1 MIKPER
7 FSSLRVQ
14 RYYIFFILQII
25 KRKNILLLKNYVREK
40 AKTYI
45 RIYVN
50 RKHSDELDAVLTA

>member
-25 KRKNILLLKNYVREK
+25 KRKNMLLLKNYARK
-40 AKTYI
+40 KQK
-45 RIYVN
+45 RISAFIEN
-50 RKHSDELDAVLTA
+50 GQTSWMPC